1 MRNKI
6 FTNLGIKPST
16 AWWGIAILIGFG
28 FAFPN
33 LKAHQ
38 DTVNQEWKEN
48 KKLESKNSKLQRQFE
63 FEEQQAEIANKRYQS
78 CLPVVGEYMK
88 NGTHY
93 FTGLREGDKPTDR
106 ITKEPLPTGTVVCDA
121 NGTTGVIGDDGK
133 VGFLAYTGNRDII
146 QSRLKRFRGSQFS
159 QPVIN
164 GN

>member
-1 MRNKI
+1 MQHEILSKLR
-6 FTNLGIKPST
+6 IKPST
-16 AWWGIAILIGFG
+16 VGWGVAVLTGLI

-33 LKAHQ
+33 LKAYQ
-38 DTVNQEWKEN
+38 DDVNQEWKEN
-48 KKLESKNSKLQRQFE
+48 KNLESKNSKLQRQFE
-63 FEEQQAEIANKRYQS
+63 FEQQQAEIANKRYES
-78 CLPVVGEYMK
+78 CLPVVGEFMR

-106 ITKEPLPTGTVVCDA
+106 ITRELLPSGTVVCDA
-121 NGTTGVIGDDGK
+121 NGTTGVIGSDGK

-159 QPVIN
+159 QPVIR